1 MQAQYQLLHTIFDI
15 VKNDPQPEHYGCR
28 PRELILRQLQEWSV
42 IQQQLQLLEEEELVI
57 TEQQNTLVIR
67 ITAAGLEKVKEGNSL
82 VTENNNDFSA

>member
-1 MQAQYQLLHTIFDI
+1 MQDHYQLLHTIYEI

-42 IQQQLQLLEEEELVI
+42 IQQQLGLLEEEKLVT

-67 ITAAGLEKVKEGNSL
+67 ITAAGIDKVKERKKFAK
-82 VTENNNDFSA
+82 E

>member
-1 MQAQYQLLHTIFDI
+1 MQDHYQLLRTIYEI

-42 IQQQLQLLEEEELVI
+42 IEEQLRLLEQEALVT

-67 ITAAGLEKVKEGNSL
+67 ITIAGMEKVKEQNRF
-82 VTENNNDFSA
+82 VRE

>member
-1 MQAQYQLLHTIFDI
+1 MQTHYQLLHTIYEI

-42 IQQQLQLLEEEELVI
+42 IQQQLQLLEEEELVV

-67 ITAAGLEKVKEGNSL
+67 ITAAGLEKVKAGNSL
-82 VTENNNDFSA
+82 IAEESED

>member
-1 MQAQYQLLHTIFDI
+1 MQTQYQLLHTIYDI

-42 IQQQLQLLEEEELVI
+42 IQQQLELLEKEELVV

-67 ITAAGLEKVKEGNSL
+67 ITTAGLEKVKAGNNLIPEES
-82 VTENNNDFSA
+82 ED